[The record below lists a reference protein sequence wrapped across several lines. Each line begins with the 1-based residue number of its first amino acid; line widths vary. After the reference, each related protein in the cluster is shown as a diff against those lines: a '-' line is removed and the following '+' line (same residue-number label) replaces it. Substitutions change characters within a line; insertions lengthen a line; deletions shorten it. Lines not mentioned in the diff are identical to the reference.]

1 MTALPPPDGSPGTE
15 PVLEPPAPT
24 ATGPTAADSR
34 SQQIVGMSFDKETR
48 AEEVLLNLAHLQQEG
63 QITLADAVVL
73 RKDHNGKAHV
83 RQTVD
88 PSPKT
93 GALSGSM
100 WGLLIGTLFAG
111 PIGFLVGAAAG
122 AGGGALA
129 AKLIDV
135 GLNDNWVKQV
145 GEWLDPGTSALLILV
160 ADEVHPVVLRELERF
175 EGTVLYCTFPEAVR
189 HELERALAT
198 SPHKPSIGEPG
209 EGATFD
215 TAPAP
220 DASS

>member
-1 MTALPPPDGSPGTE
+1 MTALPPPDGSSGAE
-15 PVLEPPAPT
+15 PVLEPMPVASVEPAGT
-24 ATGPTAADSR
+24 DRRA
-34 SQQIVGMSFDKETR
+34 QQIVGMSFDKETR
-48 AEEVLLNLAHLQQEG
+48 ADEVLLNLAHLQQEK
-63 QITLADAVVL
+63 QITLSDAVVL
-73 RKDHNGKAHV
+73 RKDHNGKAHI

-111 PIGFLVGAAAG
+111 PIGFIVGAAAG

-135 GLNDNWVKQV
+135 GLNDDWAKQV

-160 ADEVHPVVLRELERF
+160 ADDVHPVVLRELERF
-175 EGTVLYCTFPEAVR
+175 EGTVIYCTFPDAVR

-215 TAPAP
+215 PTPAP
-220 DASS
+220 DPSS